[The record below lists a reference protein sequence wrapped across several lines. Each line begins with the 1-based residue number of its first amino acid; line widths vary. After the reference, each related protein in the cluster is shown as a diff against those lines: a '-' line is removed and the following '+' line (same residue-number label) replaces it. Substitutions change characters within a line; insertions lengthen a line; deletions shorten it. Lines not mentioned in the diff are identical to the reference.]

1 MDLRYILTFPPE
13 STFKSLTYDLVKDFD
28 IRLSIIRAEIET
40 GKGGQLILAME
51 AEEAKLSKAIEYLKS
66 NGVSVSSMSE
76 KVFHD
81 SSRCVHC
88 GSCVSSCPSGAL
100 SMSAPDWELSFNP
113 DKCIVCKLCL
123 KSCPMKLFSMELIN

>member
-1 MDLRYILTFPPE
+1 MELKYILTFPPE
-13 STFKSLTYDLVKDFD
+13 STFKSLIYDLVKEYN
-28 IRLSIIRAEIET
+28 IRLSILRAEIEI
-40 GKGGQLILAME
+40 GKGGQLIM
-51 AEEAKLSKAIEYLKS
+51 AIENEQDNIGEAIEFLKS
-66 NGVSVSSMSE
+66 NGVSVSSMSD

-100 SMSAPDWELSFNP
+100 TIAAPDWKLNFNP

-123 KSCPMKLFSMELIN
+123 KSCPMGLFSMELIN